1 MATLASASIDVT
13 KIDKTKLIDGKKGKY
28 LPLTFSVN
36 NEVDQFGNN
45 VSIFISQ
52 TKEER
57 EAKAPKT
64 YLGNG
69 KVVWTD
75 GSNVNVPP
83 REESIP
89 TKTASL
95 STPVDGEDDLPF

>member
-13 KIDKTKLIDGKKGKY
+13 KIDKSKLIDGKKGKY

-57 EAKAPKT
+57 ESKAPKT

-75 GSNVNVPP
+75 GSNVDVQ
-83 REESIP
+83 REDSIP

-95 STPVDGEDDLPF
+95 KTPVDVEDDLPF